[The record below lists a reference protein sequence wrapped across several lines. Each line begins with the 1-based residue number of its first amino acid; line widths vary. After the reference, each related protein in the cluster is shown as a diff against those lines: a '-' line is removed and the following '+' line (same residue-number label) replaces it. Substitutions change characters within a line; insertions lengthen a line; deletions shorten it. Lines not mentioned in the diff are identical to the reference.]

1 MSVLCPLLWNHSYV
15 SSTSNVRPCCMSR
28 PQDLDDWKQS
38 KLSQGINSPAHI
50 KARDQMRNGI
60 WPKACTICKKEE
72 QQYNHSARI
81 VALKQQDK
89 VNYTKEPTIENIT
102 TMDIKFNNT
111 CNLSC
116 VMCNTG
122 SSSKINEFVKQH
134 KRNAPESMGSVIRD
148 DIWQE
153 DEKLEWCKKVIALGN
168 LKEFKTT
175 GGEPFAQKHF
185 WRLIDWCIENDY
197 TYFDISITTNGTKFN
212 SLYLDKLIKF
222 KKIRLVISCDGTQGV
237 YEYIRH
243 GATWQKFVDN
253 INRLT
258 TYISKHPDKFTKPDL
273 HCVLQVYNCDNISSL
288 KEFADQN
295 NLTLTIDPFIHP
307 KDTLFTIA
315 VLPDK
320 LRAKILKYS
329 KVRDTSMAMSRYITA
344 MSSIKHN
351 PWIVRKFADQ
361 TQKLDK
367 TRNTSYK
374 TLGNLVSDYI
384 FTKIG

>member
-1 MSVLCPLLWNHSYV
+1 MSVFCPLLWNHSFV
-15 SSTSNVRPCCMSR
+15 SGTNNIKPCCLSQS
-28 PQDLDDWKQS
+28 QDLDDWRS
-38 KLSQGINSPAHI
+38 SRLSQGINSPAHV
-50 KARDQMRNGI
+50 KAREQMRKGI
-60 WPKACTICKKEE
+60 WPQACTICKKEE
-72 QQYNHSARI
+72 RHYNHSGRLI
-81 VALKQQDK
+81 ALEQYNID
-89 VNYTKEPTIENIT
+89 YSKEPSIDYIE

-111 CNLSC
+111 CNLTC

-122 SSSKINEFVKQH
+122 SSSKVNEFVKEH
-134 KRNAPESMGSVIRD
+134 KSNAPQSMGSVLRD
-148 DIWQE
+148 DIWKE

-185 WRLIDWCIENDY
+185 WQLIDWCIENNH

-212 SLYLDKLIKF
+212 KVYLDKLIKF
-222 KKIRLVISCDGTQGV
+222 KKIRLVISCDGTENV
-237 YEYIRH
+237 YEYIRY
-243 GATWQKFVDN
+243 GASWNKFVDN
-253 INRLT
+253 IKRLND
-258 TYISKHPDKFTKPDL
+258 YINKHPNKFVKPDL
-273 HCVLQVYNCDNISSL
+273 HCVLQVYNCDNIVSL
-288 KEFADQN
+288 KEFAN
-295 NLTLTIDPFIHP
+295 THNFTLTIDPFIHP

-329 KVRDTSMAMSRYITA
+329 KVKDTESVISRYITA

-351 PWIVRKFADQ
+351 PLRVQKFVDQ
-361 TQKLDK
+361 TLKLDK